1 MLKRARFLPV
11 SSPWHCFIAIFNVES
26 QTLSIFKER
35 RLRKTYMI
43 NTILSGNKPRREIFL
58 MEHVK
63 DIFVIENGLSPLDSR
78 HFKKFL

>member
-1 MLKRARFLPV
+1 
-11 SSPWHCFIAIFNVES
+11 
-26 QTLSIFKER
+26 
-35 RLRKTYMI
+35 MI